1 MTDEAGAIETAAP
14 GPAPAPT
21 PPGRAPGS
29 TPPHDVARPPTR
41 LARTA
46 LLLLPLQAVFRGG
59 EALLPLFLA
68 AWFGRNEETD
78 LYYLLAA
85 YFVFAGSMLTAA
97 FQDSAVVPV
106 LIEVESREPA
116 RFPAIAGA
124 LLGHTLAIGAAIAI
138 VMGAIAAAIA
148 AIAFGMSH
156 SHGLALELVGVMS
169 LGILVTA
176 VRAFYVGLLNARGV
190 FHAHPVG
197 SGLGMAVTWG
207 VLYTWRDL
215 GVRIVPFGLV
225 AGEIVA
231 VVVLSTLTR
240 RVLGTRLA
248 PNLDRPEPVRRI
260 FSLVRLEVAGSLIT
274 RINPVIDQ
282 LMAGLAGVLGGGT
295 LLRYAGDVA
304 SLPTSILQAVLF
316 PVLLT
321 RLAREATRPAE
332 FAATTRRTLFAV
344 VSLLAAFSAVFI
356 ALRVPLCTL
365 LFLHGAMDRAGVARI
380 AAIVPWALVGAAPFG
395 ALLVLARAH
404 VARQNSR
411 IMPGMGVLNS
421 ALNAG
426 FNLLF
431 VGPLG
436 LAGIA
441 LSTSMTYLVVAV
453 VFWVRL
459 PRAARG

>member
-1 MTDEAGAIETAAP
+1 MTDECASAADGASSP
-14 GPAPAPT
+14 RGPA
-21 PPGRAPGS
+21 
-29 TPPHDVARPPTR
+29 ARPPG

-68 AWFGRNEETD
+68 AWFGRSGETN

-85 YFVFAGSMLTAA
+85 YFVFAGSVVTGA

-106 LIEVESREPA
+106 LIEVEAREPA
-116 RFPAIAGA
+116 RFAEVAGA
-124 LLGHTLAIGAAIAI
+124 LLGHTLAIGAAVAAA
-138 VMGAIAAAIA
+138 MGALAALVALVA
-148 AIAFGMSH
+148 AGASGSR
-156 SHGLALELVGVMS
+156 GLALELVGLMS
-169 LGILVTA
+169 VGILATS

-190 FHAHPVG
+190 FHGHPIG
-197 SGLGMAVTWG
+197 SGLGMSVTWL
-207 VLYTWRDL
+207 VLYAGRGL
-215 GVRIVPFGLV
+215 GVCIVPLGLL
-225 AGEIVA
+225 AGEAVA
-231 VVVLSTLTR
+231 VLVLSEMAKR
-240 RVLGTRLA
+240 SLGTRVAPSLA
-248 PNLDRPEPVRRI
+248 RPEPVRRI
-260 FSLVRLEVAGSLIT
+260 FSLVKLEVAGSLIT

-282 LMAGLAGVLGGGT
+282 LMAGLAGVVGGGT
-295 LLRYAGDVA
+295 LLRYASDVA
-304 SLPTSILQAVLF
+304 SLPTSILQAILF

-321 RLAREATRPAE
+321 RLAREASRPVE
-332 FAATTRRTLFAV
+332 FAATTRRVLAVVVGLLALLSALFA
-344 VSLLAAFSAVFI
+344 
-356 ALRVPLCTL
+356 ALRTPLCTL

-380 AAIVPWALVGAAPFG
+380 ASVLPWALAGAAPFG

-411 IMPGMGVLNS
+411 IMPGMGLLNS
-421 ALNAG
+421 ALNVA
-426 FNLLF
+426 FNALF

-459 PRAARG
+459 PRVARA

>member
-1 MTDEAGAIETAAP
+1 MTDEVAGAVESP
-14 GPAPAPT
+14 SPAGAVESPSPAVESPS
-21 PPGRAPGS
+21 PAGAG
-29 TPPHDVARPPTR
+29 RPPSR

-116 RFPAIAGA
+116 RFSAIAGA
-124 LLGHTLAIGAAIAI
+124 LLGHTLAIGAAAAAA
-138 VMGAIAAAIA
+138 MGAIAAGVALWV
-148 AIAFGMSH
+148 SH
-156 SHGLALELVGVMS
+156 SRGLALELVGVMS
-169 LGILVTA
+169 VGILVTS

-190 FHAHPVG
+190 FHAHPIG
-197 SGLGMAVTWG
+197 SGLGMGVTWA
-207 VLYTWRDL
+207 VLYTWRSA

-231 VVVLSTLTR
+231 VVVLSSLTR
-240 RVLGTRLA
+240 LVLGARLA
-248 PNLDRPEPVRRI
+248 PSLARPEPVRRI

-282 LMAGLAGVLGGGT
+282 LMAGLAGVVGGGT

-344 VSLLAAFSAVFI
+344 VALLAGFSALFI
-356 ALRVPLCTL
+356 AFRTPLCTL

-380 AAIVPWALVGAAPFG
+380 AGILPWALVGAAPFG

-404 VARQNSR
+404 VAQQNSR

-421 ALNAG
+421 ALNAA
-426 FNLLF
+426 FNLLL

-453 VFWVRL
+453 VFWIRL

>member
-1 MTDEAGAIETAAP
+1 MSEELASAVGGGSRATDLAGGRP
-14 GPAPAPT
+14 G
-21 PPGRAPGS
+21 
-29 TPPHDVARPPTR
+29 

-68 AWFGRNEETD
+68 AWFGRSEETD

-85 YFVFAGSMLTAA
+85 YFVFAGALLTGA

-106 LIEVESREPA
+106 LVEVEASEPA
-116 RFPAIAGA
+116 QLPSIAGA
-124 LLGHTLAIGAAIAI
+124 LLGHTLAIGAVVA
-138 VMGAIAAAIA
+138 VGMGAIAAGVASW
-148 AIAFGMSH
+148 GSH
-156 SHGLALELVGVMS
+156 SRGLALELVAILSVGVFVS
-169 LGILVTA
+169 A
-176 VRAFYVGLLNARGV
+176 VRAFYAGLLNARGV
-190 FHAHPVG
+190 FHGHPLG
-197 SGLGMAVTWG
+197 SGLGMGVAFA
-207 VLYTWRDL
+207 VLYTWRAA
-215 GVRIVPFGLV
+215 GVRIVPAGLL
-225 AGEIVA
+225 AGEVA
-231 VVVLSTLTR
+231 AVSVLTILAR
-240 RVLGTRLA
+240 RALGTRLSPTLA
-248 PNLDRPEPVRRI
+248 RPEPVRRI
-260 FSLVRLEVAGSLIT
+260 FSLVRLEVAGSLVT

-282 LMAGLAGVLGGGT
+282 LMAGLAGVVGGGT

-321 RLAREATRPAE
+321 RLAHEARRPAE
-332 FAATTRRTLFAV
+332 FAATTRRTLAV
-344 VSLLAAFSAVFI
+344 VIGLLAGLSILLIV
-356 ALRVPLCTL
+356 LRAPLCTL
-365 LFLHGAMDRAGVARI
+365 LFLHGSMDRQGVARI
-380 AAIVPWALVGAAPFG
+380 AAVLPWALAGAAPFG

-404 VARQNSR
+404 VAKQNSR

-421 ALNAG
+421 TLNAV
-426 FNLLF
+426 FNLIF

-459 PRAARG
+459 PRAERA